1 MLGQFVV
8 SKMGRDRGRL
18 FVVVGREGDGY
29 VYIADGATHKLGKAK
44 RKNVKHLIL
53 TEQVDEDIR
62 AALEAGN
69 SVTDEQLVTA
79 WRVYRPQERKEG
91 DAELWQKR
99 MP

>member
-44 RKNVKHLIL
+44 RKNVKHLIV

-79 WRVYRPQERKEG
+79 LRVYRPQERKEG
-91 DAELWQKR
+91 DA
-99 MP
+99 